1 MSEAPLACFVL
12 STASP
17 LELVMDPYEVFPNE
31 DGLESEETGGRR
43 YRAAMCSDVLL
54 LDLDWDAEPEDA
66 AAPATAALTN
76 QKTA

>member
-1 MSEAPLACFVL
+1 
-12 STASP
+12 
-17 LELVMDPYEVFPNE
+17 MDQYEVFPNE
-31 DGLESEETGGRR
+31 DEPEETGGRR

-66 AAPATAALTN
+66 AAGAAVPLTN

>member
-1 MSEAPLACFVL
+1 
-12 STASP
+12 
-17 LELVMDPYEVFPNE
+17 MDQYEVFPNE
-31 DGLESEETGGRR
+31 DGLEPEETGGRR

-66 AAPATAALTN
+66 AAPAPAMLTN

>member
-1 MSEAPLACFVL
+1 
-12 STASP
+12 
-17 LELVMDPYEVFPNE
+17 MDQYEVFPIE
-31 DGLESEETGGRR
+31 DEPEETGGRR

-66 AAPATAALTN
+66 TAPALLTN